1 MIALLDTCL
10 MWVVMCTLFQTSQK
24 GDNYLDYVQYIHSKM
39 TSNSMYESL
48 FTSCAVMYHSNVMGV
63 IMT

>member
-1 MIALLDTCL
+1 
-10 MWVVMCTLFQTSQK
+10 MCTLFQTSQK